1 MLNGGGKEMQ
11 EEEATT
17 YHTYEFLKKRKDD
30 PKWKDQY
37 LQRKE
42 ERELSTLY
50 RILFF
55 MICLNILIWGY
66 GIFRYFFII

>member
-50 RILFF
+50 RILF
-55 MICLNILIWGY
+55 L
-66 GIFRYFFII
+66 